1 MTITVVSHN
10 AFWMQGHPF
19 EGDQPGGPVEAIVSG
34 LADRYRGVRP
44 DVLCLQEIQSA
55 EAFGAISAAM
65 ALPGSYTPG
74 RELRQYGAC
83 ALSADARILADS
95 GSTPAPFTRA
105 FQLIEAGAA
114 GRGLRIANVHLPSGR
129 QIGAAEGAARRLAEL
144 EAILR
149 LDPPPDVLCGD
160 LNERPGG
167 AVSDYLARQGF
178 VDAAAITGNADRCTS
193 IGGTRGDYIWLRR
206 SIADRL
212 RDYGVCPPADF
223 LADVPGKT
231 FLSDHLPLW
240 ISVEAD
246 ESRSVTGSRDGG
258 NR

>member
-19 EGDQPGGPVEAIVSG
+19 DGDRPGGPVGPIVSG
-34 LADRYRGVRP
+34 LAGHYRHVAP

-65 ALPGSYTPG
+65 ALPGSYAPG
-74 RELRQYGAC
+74 REHRQYGAC
-83 ALSADARILADS
+83 TLSADARIMADS
-95 GSTPAPFTRA
+95 GSTRAPFTRA
-105 FQLIEAGAA
+105 FQLIEVGPK

-129 QIGAAEGAARRLAEL
+129 QLGAAEGAARRLAEL
-144 EAILR
+144 ESILR
-149 LDPPPDVLCGD
+149 HDPPPDILCGD

-167 AVSDYLARQGF
+167 AVSDYLAGQGF
-178 VDAAAITGNADRCTS
+178 VNAAVITGKADRCTS
-193 IGGTRGDYIWLRR
+193 IGGTRGDYIWVRQPV
-206 SIADRL
+206 ADRL

-223 LADVPGKT
+223 RANVPGKT

-240 ISVEAD
+240 ISVEA
-246 ESRSVTGSRDGG
+246 E
-258 NR
+258 